1 MDRSKGL
8 EYLHAG
14 IIRLPPEITWKTVI
28 LIGCGGTGGW
38 LAPAITRIAYVLKQK
53 QEELHLIFVDPDVVE
68 EINIGRQNF
77 CPAEIGR
84 NKAEALA
91 VRYGTAWGVEIAA
104 IPEPWEKVKSHIDV
118 HGFGE
123 GTLLVGCVDNAHAR
137 RQIATNMNTRSVW
150 WLDCGNG
157 KDNGQVLLG
166 NIGQRDAL
174 KDAFPSKKLCLA
186 LPAPHIQEPTLL
198 VPRPDE
204 MADVHL
210 SCAELAALNAQ
221 SLAVNQRVAA
231 EATDMMVRLLVTKD
245 LKRYAVY
252 FDLASGTATAKYAT
266 KEAVMSYLPKK
277 KEKKGSEND
286 KPDD

>member
-1 MDRSKGL
+1 MYRTKGL

-14 IIRLPPEITWKTVI
+14 IIRLPPEITWKVAV

-38 LAPAITRIAYVLKQK
+38 LAPAIARIAYVLRQK
-53 QEELHLIFVDPDVVE
+53 QEELRMIFVDPDIVE
-68 EINIGRQNF
+68 EVNIGRQNF

-104 IPEPWEKVKSHIDV
+104 IPEPWEKVRNQIDY
-118 HGFGE
+118 GFRE
-123 GTLLVGCVDNAHAR
+123 GTLLVGCVDNARAR
-137 RQIATNMNTRSVW
+137 RQIAANVDARSVW

-166 NIGQRDAL
+166 NIGRRDAL

-186 LPAPHIQEPTLL
+186 LPAPHIQEPSLL

-204 MADVHL
+204 MAEVHL

-277 KEKKGSEND
+277 KAKQVSKNAEP
-286 KPDD
+286 PD